1 MQAFNFSTADHHFK
15 LLKSFIDKHSSP
27 WENIYN
33 IDEKGLQL
41 GGRRKA
47 RGENFFFPQSEVMHS
62 VAECKFATCD
72 SD

>member
-41 GGRRKA
+41 EGGRKV
-47 RGENFFFPQSEVMHS
+47 RGEKFFFPVVRGHAQCCRVQI
-62 VAECKFATCD
+62 CNL
-72 SD
+72 